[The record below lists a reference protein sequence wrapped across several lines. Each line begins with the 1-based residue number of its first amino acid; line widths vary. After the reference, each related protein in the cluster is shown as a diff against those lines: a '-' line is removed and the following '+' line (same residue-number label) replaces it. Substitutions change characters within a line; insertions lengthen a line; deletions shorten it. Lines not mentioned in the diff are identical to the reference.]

1 MKLPI
6 TVYVVVTTLL
16 LVTLTVGVA
25 MGLPFNWA
33 FLLTCIGQ
41 ILLVL
46 MVFRVLKDDYATDK
60 TFDDFYEDR
69 PIRQD
74 NYR

>member
-1 MKLPI
+1 MKLP
-6 TVYVVVTTLL
+6 VMFYVVVTTLL
-16 LVTLTVGVA
+16 LVTLTIGVA
-25 MGLPFNWA
+25 MGMAFNWA

-41 ILLVL
+41 VLIVL
-46 MVFRVLKDDYATDK
+46 MVFRVLKDDYKTEK

-74 NYR
+74 NFR

>member
-1 MKLPI
+1 M
-6 TVYVVVTTLL
+6 VVTTLL
-16 LVTLTVGVA
+16 LVTLTIGVA

-41 ILLVL
+41 IFLVL
-46 MVFRVLKDDYATDK
+46 MVFRVLKDDYVTEK

-69 PIRQD
+69 PIHRD
-74 NYR
+74 NFR